1 MSRSFTYLEYKT
13 FFEELVD
20 QGATSGLNQSDSLI
34 EYTKLNL
41 SRAKRVDK
49 KFKPLKETC
58 TFFKDYNQKIKLK
71 IITEPWCGDAAQIV
85 PALAGLA
92 DLSDNI
98 ETEIVLRDENEELM
112 NRHLTNGGKSIPIA
126 VIIDAE
132 TNKTLGHWGP
142 RPSVAQKM
150 VLDFKAKPENERV
163 SYNDFVQEMQ
173 QWYNSDKTSSIQN
186 EFIQKLVD
194 LAKL

>member
-49 KFKPLKETC
+49 KFKPLKKTC
-58 TFFKDYNQKIKLK
+58 TFFKNYNQKIKLK

-85 PALAGLA
+85 PALAGLS
-92 DLSDNI
+92 DLSDHI

-132 TNKTLGHWGP
+132 TNKTLGYWGP
-142 RPSVAQKM
+142 RPTVAQKM
-150 VLDFKAKPENERV
+150 VLDFKAKPENERA

-173 QWYNSDKTSSIQN
+173 QWYNSDKTASIQK
-186 EFIQKLVD
+186 EFIKKLAD